1 MLTTDA
7 LAYYE
12 TLEKLAQ
19 AAGVTVPEV
28 QEWRHF
34 VPLAIARK
42 LNRASRNEIP
52 RIRPLWMRIELLHK
66 IVIWYQKREK
76 RNAKTKK

>member
-1 MLTTDA
+1 MLTADA

-12 TLEKLAQ
+12 TLDKLAN
-19 AAGVTVPEV
+19 AAGVSVQDV

-42 LNRASRNEIP
+42 LSRDSRNEIP
-52 RIRPLWMRIELLHK
+52 RIRPLWMRIEALAN
-66 IVIWYQKREK
+66 VVSWWEK
-76 RNAKTKK
+76 RGKNRDRRKK